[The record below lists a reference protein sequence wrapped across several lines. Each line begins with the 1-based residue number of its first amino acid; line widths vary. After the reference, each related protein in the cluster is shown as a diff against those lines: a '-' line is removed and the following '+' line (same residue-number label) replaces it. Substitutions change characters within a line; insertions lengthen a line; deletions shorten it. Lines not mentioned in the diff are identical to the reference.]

1 MNQTN
6 FQITHTFSS
15 SPSRQNI
22 LPDVERPVHVTPGTR
37 KNPLVEAKEK
47 KLKEQGVIKAKEK
60 LSKKHKAEAGLVTFT
75 IFILLFAFSV
85 LETRVALDGVF
96 VTL

>member
-15 SPSRQNI
+15 FFSSRQNI

-75 IFILLFAFSV
+75 FSV
-85 LETRVALDGVF
+85 CF
-96 VTL
+96 FCP